1 MLTSVQFEHNA
12 AAKVT
17 DRSALHDTAGSLHC
31 DAGASHENGVMAF
44 RLRVIPAVI
53 ALSASALLLSACV
66 PTDPDPTG
74 PNPTRTIDPDN
85 TPTASPEPTG
95 TSTPDSEA
103 TPVDIACGELISP
116 QAMYDFNPNFL
127 LLSSFTPPAESA
139 AEAAIA
145 AQGVACRWENST
157 SGVVIDVS
165 VAQPAP
171 SRIDSLRADAGAAA
185 SGFDGYFAVADGTGT
200 AQVFTGAYW
209 ATLSSPAFFA
219 ASDASDLVAEV
230 VAGIK

>member
-1 MLTSVQFEHNA
+1 
-12 AAKVT
+12 
-17 DRSALHDTAGSLHC
+17 
-31 DAGASHENGVMAF
+31 MAF

-66 PTDPDPTG
+66 PTEPDPVG

-85 TPTASPEPTG
+85 TPTAAPEPTATG
-95 TSTPDSEA
+95 TPDPEA

-127 LLSSFTPPAESA
+127 LLNSFTPSAGSPAA
-139 AEAAIA
+139 AAIE
-145 AQGVACRWENST
+145 AQGVVCRWENST
-157 SGVVIDVS
+157 SGVSIDVS

-171 SRIDSLRADAGAAA
+171 GKLDALKANAGAAA
-185 SGFDGYFAVADGTGT
+185 AGFDGYFAVAGGTGT
-200 AQVFTGAYW
+200 AQVFSGGYW
-209 ATLSSPAFFA
+209 ATLSSPAFFE

-230 VAGIK
+230 AAAIK